1 MRRIEIEIAETDALR
16 RSRRSR
22 NQIKCRNFQNQVS
35 EFSKFDSSIIQR
47 RWNETVCLF
56 HLNELVVP
64 PAMATDVPYRPAE
77 RGTSSQS
84 SFSFPRLR
92 SEERLRNDTLSL
104 DFSLLPNEAC
114 R

>member
-56 HLNELVVP
+56 HLNELVVR
-64 PAMATDVPYRPAE
+64 PAMATDVLIDLQKEAPHLSRHSLPETQE
-77 RGTSSQS
+77 RRTITQ
-84 SFSFPRLR
+84 
-92 SEERLRNDTLSL
+92 
-104 DFSLLPNEAC
+104 
-114 R
+114 